1 MIPLLIRILL
11 RTLKTCPIKI
21 ASAYNDS
28 KFCYWREEYMLSFI
42 EKAVLGM
49 VILRLLSG
57 SIEITAALL
66 MLKANE
72 IEKALIINSSL
83 AIVGPLVL
91 IATTFIGL

>member
-1 MIPLLIRILL
+1 
-11 RTLKTCPIKI
+11 
-21 ASAYNDS
+21 
-28 KFCYWREEYMLSFI
+28 MLSFI

-66 MLKANE
+66 MLKTNE

-91 IATTFIGL
+91 IATTFVGLWGLTDKISFAKMIWILLGIGLIIYGVKSE